1 MGWVDLWRGILFSDV
16 LSSSPTLCGVTLPL
30 PRSLV
35 NHGKGIEGCPKP
47 NRGIAVIQGCLRMV
61 ELEVH
66 IDGLPML
73 DPETG
78 HLNFGVHDWEPST
91 YTNRKI
97 SGAWEDWQLDC
108 TAKASHIDIDEA
120 MQWQLLQSG
129 LLHVKQEGREQKLKN
144 LHTSQPV
151 LSLDNNGAVY
161 LLTKVK
167 FLLLTLRAKKIQ
179 SLAEFSTE
187 RNLGRSHAY
196 CPSSISSYINARAT
210 PGNILF

>member
-1 MGWVDLWRGILFSDV
+1 M
-16 LSSSPTLCGVTLPL
+16 
-30 PRSLV
+30 
-35 NHGKGIEGCPKP
+35 
-47 NRGIAVIQGCLRMV
+47 
-61 ELEVH
+61 EVH
-66 IDGLPML
+66 IDGPPML

-78 HLNFGVHDWEPST
+78 HINFRIRDWELST

-167 FLLLTLRAKKIQ
+167 FMQSRAWVLAVDIKGKKIQ
-179 SLAEFSTE
+179 SLAEFSTD

-196 CPSSISSYINARAT
+196 CPSSISSYINARAR

>member
-1 MGWVDLWRGILFSDV
+1 
-16 LSSSPTLCGVTLPL
+16 
-30 PRSLV
+30 
-35 NHGKGIEGCPKP
+35 
-47 NRGIAVIQGCLRMV
+47 MV

-78 HLNFGVHDWEPST
+78 HLNFGVHDWELST
-91 YTNRKI
+91 YTNRRI

-129 LLHVKQEGREQKLKN
+129 LLHVKQEGRLQKLKN

-151 LSLDNNGAVY
+151 LSLDNNGVVY

-167 FLLLTLRAKKIQ
+167 FMQSRAWVLAVDIKGKRIQ
-179 SLAEFSTE
+179 SLAEFSTD
-187 RNLGRSHAY
+187 RNLVLSHEY

-210 PGNILF
+210 PGNFLDFSTKFLSIWFNCVFKVQLIV